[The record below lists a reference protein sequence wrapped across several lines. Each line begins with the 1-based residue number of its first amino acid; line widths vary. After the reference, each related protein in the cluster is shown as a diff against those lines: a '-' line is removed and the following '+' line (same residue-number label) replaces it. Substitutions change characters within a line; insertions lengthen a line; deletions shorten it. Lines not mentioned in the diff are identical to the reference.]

1 MEGEDFDEYLRMGE
15 SQGGGGGG
23 VPYHHN
29 INKQISRQISYRL
42 ITALVIA
49 DEFFEH
55 RRSSTLR
62 TEFDS
67 NVSNRSPSSVRIQKK

>member
-1 MEGEDFDEYLRMGE
+1 M
-15 SQGGGGGG
+15 
-23 VPYHHN
+23 
-29 INKQISRQISYRL
+29 SYRL
-42 ITALVIA
+42 ITVLVID

-67 NVSNRSPSSVRIQKK
+67 NVSDRSPSSVRIQKKKKK